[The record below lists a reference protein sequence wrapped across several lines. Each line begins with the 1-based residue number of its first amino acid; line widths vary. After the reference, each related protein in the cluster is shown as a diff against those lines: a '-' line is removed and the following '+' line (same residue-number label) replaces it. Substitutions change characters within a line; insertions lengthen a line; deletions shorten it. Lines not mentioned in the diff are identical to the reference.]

1 MATERMD
8 ATATPLLNGSVLV
21 TGGASATNLPISHAE
36 VFDQTQN
43 RFVAVGAMHEARAHH
58 AAVRMQDGRVL
69 VVGGQR
75 GRNLATNSAEIYD
88 PATEAFTLSG
98 SMQLPRCKRSEEHT
112 SELQSLMSTSYAVF
126 CLK

>member
-1 MATERMD
+1 MR
-8 ATATPLLNGSVLV
+8 
-21 TGGASATNLPISHAE
+21 ISDWSSDVCSSE

-98 SMQLPRCKRSEEHT
+98 SMQLPRCKHAAVLLDRK
-112 SELQSLMSTSYAVF
+112 STRLNSSH
-126 CLK
+126 